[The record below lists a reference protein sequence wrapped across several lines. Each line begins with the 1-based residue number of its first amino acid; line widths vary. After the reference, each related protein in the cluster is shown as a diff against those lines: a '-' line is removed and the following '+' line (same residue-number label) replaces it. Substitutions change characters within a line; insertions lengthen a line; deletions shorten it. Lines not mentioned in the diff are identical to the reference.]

1 MANLKVEVAKLDIA
15 QLEKAPSGL
24 NNLESKVHELDVDK
38 LAQLV
43 PPDLSKLSHVV
54 KNDLVKKAVYDE
66 LVKNVGTIDAGKL
79 VQKTDYDD
87 EISNAEGNI
96 SDITNLATTTILIP
110 VENKIR
116 NANDLVEK
124 ADYEAKIKDIEGK

>member
-1 MANLKVEVAKLDIA
+1 MANLKVEVAKLDIV

-116 NANDLVEK
+116 NANYLVEK